1 MCFVPIH
8 LTLTLTKK
16 QKHWESFVSKYEIA
30 FTGKLYK
37 SVRYTPQPQKRST
50 NRYWAQYRFK
60 ENMEEQYQET
70 VDADADARVSNREDN
85 QVSGGGQQRTWNNR
99 RSALWSRARAH

>member
-30 FTGKLYK
+30 FTGITLQKCEIHPATAETFNKQVLGPVSIPRK
-37 SVRYTPQPQKRST
+37 TWKNNIKKRWTPTRTQGFRTERIPKFR
-50 NRYWAQYRFK
+50 
-60 ENMEEQYQET
+60 E
-70 VDADADARVSNREDN
+70 ADSR
-85 QVSGGGQQRTWNNR
+85 GHGMNR
-99 RSALWSRARAH
+99 RSAL